1 MNVFKTAVAVA
12 AVFAAT
18 LTNAQEARYELKSA
32 IIKCEMTTQ
41 GIKMTGT
48 QYFDNYGQKEAA
60 LMVAETPMGKTEIK
74 SLQFSDTTYS
84 INMAQKIGQ
93 KVIAPEKPINY
104 QNLTPETIEKYSIK
118 ELGEETIAGK
128 PCKKY
133 SVQMTQAGQTVNGE
147 VSVWKGIVLKSTM
160 SLGLVEI
167 LNQTAVEIQENV
179 EIAPSTFEVP
189 EGVVIM

>member
-1 MNVFKTAVAVA
+1 
-12 AVFAAT
+12 
-18 LTNAQEARYELKSA
+18 
-32 IIKCEMTTQ
+32 
-41 GIKMTGT
+41 
-48 QYFDNYGQKEAA
+48 
-60 LMVAETPMGKTEIK
+60 
-74 SLQFSDTTYS
+74 
-84 INMAQKIGQ
+84 MAQKTGQ

-104 QNLTPETIEKYSIK
+104 LNLTPETIEKYSIK

-147 VSVWKGIVLKSTM
+147 VSVWKGIVLKATM
-160 SLGLVEI
+160 SLGMVEI
-167 LNQTAVEIQENV
+167 LNQTAVEIQENA